1 MIERA
6 VALSGKPLLL
16 SDDLPPYVR
25 PDPGKRLRTLEE
37 VERDYILE
45 VLKET
50 RGNKVA
56 AAAILHIDR
65 TTLQRKMKAYH
76 IQLEG
81 PATAAVKV
89 EPEPEETE

>member
-1 MIERA
+1 VIERA

-16 SDDLPPYVR
+16 ADDLPPYVR
-25 PDPGKRLRTLEE
+25 PEPGKRLRTLDE

-56 AAAILHIDR
+56 AASILHIDR
-65 TTLQRKMKAYH
+65 KTLQRKMQTYR
-76 IQLEG
+76 IQWDG
-81 PATAAVKV
+81 GAPAAPRA
-89 EPEPEETE
+89 ESGETD